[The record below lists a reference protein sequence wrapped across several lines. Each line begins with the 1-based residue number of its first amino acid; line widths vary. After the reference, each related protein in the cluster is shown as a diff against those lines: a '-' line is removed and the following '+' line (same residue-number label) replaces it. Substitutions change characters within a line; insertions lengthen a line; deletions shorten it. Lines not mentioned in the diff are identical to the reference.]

1 MGYANQSA
9 GELRAMIGRG
19 ELPPIEPGPAVDD
32 MKKGEDP
39 AEKIN
44 EILASLREA
53 GLIEES

>member
-9 GELRAMIGRG
+9 GELRAMMAKG
-19 ELPPIEPGPAVDD
+19 ELPPIEPGPAVED

-39 AEKIN
+39 AAKIN
-44 EILASLREA
+44 EILASLRIA